1 MMKQMLS
8 KLTYAN
14 VMATIAVFVALGG
27 VGYAA
32 TRLPRNSVGTKQ
44 IRKAAVTPAKLN
56 KAAKRALQGP
66 AGPEGPRGG
75 EGPRGPAGQQG
86 QRGPQGATGAAGGRG
101 AQGEKGEKGE
111 RGDRGEKGEPGER
124 GPSGEPGSARAWASV
139 DAEARLIATKG
150 FASATW
156 QPADEDYCVQLE
168 AAIDATESAP
178 VVTPHAGFNQRR
190 FAVVEPGCGIDGYY
204 VTVFDA
210 SSAGIPTRTKSPFSI
225 LVP

>member
-1 MMKQMLS
+1 MNRLLN

-56 KAAKRALQGP
+56 KAAKRTLQGP
-66 AGPEGPRGG
+66 VGPEGPRGADG
-75 EGPRGPAGQQG
+75 ARGPAGPQG
-86 QRGPQGATGAAGGRG
+86 QRGPQGATGSRG
-101 AQGEKGEKGE
+101 EQGAPGAK
-111 RGDRGEKGEPGER
+111 GDRGEKGENGDPGER
-124 GPSGEPGSARAWASV
+124 GSPGDPGSARAWASV
-139 DAEARLIATKG
+139 DAEGKLIATKG

-178 VVTPHAGFNQRR
+178 VVSAHGGFNQPRL
-190 FAVVEPGCGIDGYY
+190 AVVEPGCGIDGYY

-210 SSAGIPTRTKSPFSI
+210 NTPGIPTRTKAPFSI